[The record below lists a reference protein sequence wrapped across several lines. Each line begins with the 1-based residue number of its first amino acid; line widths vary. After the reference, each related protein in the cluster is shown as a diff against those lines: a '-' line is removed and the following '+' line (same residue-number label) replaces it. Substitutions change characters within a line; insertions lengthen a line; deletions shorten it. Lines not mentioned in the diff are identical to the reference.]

1 MAEILYLHI
10 LVILFHYIAPV
21 NPPTP
26 PDDIQT
32 LPPSLGTI
40 SVVLPQ
46 LDGIDTGEL

>member
-1 MAEILYLHI
+1 MVSLSY
-10 LVILFHYIAPV
+10 VVPV

-26 PDDIQT
+26 PDDAQT
-32 LPPSLGTI
+32 PPPSLETI